1 MGQHPV
7 IGKFKEATKGN
18 QEICP
23 ASDLSQESGVATLN
37 NKSLGSGTSNTP
49 NDTGKRAKGTHECQF
64 CERIFTTKTGLGV
77 HKNRAHPV
85 ETNTENAP
93 PQVKRRWHDEE
104 MDVLARAEA
113 KWQASGGCGTVNAAL
128 LLDPDVVALRRSL
141 EAIKGVRRKET
152 YKALVRQCLADL
164 EGLTV
169 SPLVTSATPADEV
182 HSTAPSLDVEAETG
196 ESSFVGSADLDEVVE
211 LLLQNAGKRMSKS
224 RSLAGR
230 KEKTR
235 RNDKKAKSAKE
246 TNRTRRRRE
255 YAAVQEL
262 YKKCRSRA
270 AREVI
275 DGHHGGVKHC
285 LQELESYWRPVL
297 ETVSTAPGPT
307 KEALKAL
314 AQDEQHRG
322 LNDYSKLWAPV
333 TEDEVKTSRVDV
345 HSAPGPDGIRPGDW
359 AEVPTGIK
367 AEIFTQWMHTGVI
380 PERLRQCRTI
390 FVPKSDNPSGPGE
403 YRPISIA
410 SVPLRHLHS
419 ILAKRL
425 LACCPPDIRQRGFIC
440 ADGTMENSVVLDAVL
455 GDCRRKLRECHTAVL
470 DFSKAFDTVSHAA
483 LIDLLRERELPRQ
496 FCDYIARLYATS
508 NTTLDVGKEKSSPV
522 VVGRGVRQGDPL
534 SPLLF
539 NMALDLVLANLP
551 KGVGYRLETEPVSA
565 LAYADDLVLMAGS
578 KVGLQSCI
586 DAVDKYGQM
595 MGLKLNHTKCSV
607 LSMVPDGKRKKVHY
621 LSDRTFK
628 IGKRWLKQ
636 VSCVERWRYLGVDFV
651 SSGSVTIEHNIKS
664 ALNNITKAPLKP
676 QQRLELVRDHLIP
689 RFLHGLVLGSISE
702 DRLRVI
708 DVQIRATVRRWLRLP
723 ADVPTAY
730 FHAASK
736 DGGLA
741 IPSLRAKVPDLILR
755 RFGALRTSEWAAARA
770 AAKSGRIQR
779 KLQWAEKHFAKLSRP
794 DSKTGARSERL
805 YWCEKLHDSV
815 DGFELRESSK
825 CSASTKWI
833 RDPDVQYTGRDYIQF
848 VHTHINALPSRI
860 RNSRGRRTI
869 DSELNCRAGCAVRET
884 TTHTIQQC
892 GRTHGGRILRHNKIA
907 SILAAAMVEE
917 GWKVEEEPKVM
928 TSVGL
933 RKPDIIAARSGEG
946 AIVDVQVVSGHRP
959 LDDAHREKRAKYG
972 AHDELVEKVAAKL
985 DLPKTRVRT
994 TSCTISWRGVWS
1006 FGSYKELKKLL
1017 GLNESVL
1024 QSLSVLALRGSH
1036 MNWSRFNAMTLRT
1049 DHNQS

>member
-1 MGQHPV
+1 M
-7 IGKFKEATKGN
+7 KEIQK
-18 QEICP
+18 ICP

-37 NKSLGSGTSNTP
+37 NQSLGSGTSGTP
-49 NDTGKRAKGTHECQF
+49 NVIGNQAKGTHGCQF
-64 CERIFTTKTGLGV
+64 CERVFTTKTGLGV

-85 ETNTENAP
+85 ESNIENAP

-104 MDVLARAEA
+104 MDVLARTEA
-113 KWQASGGCGTVNAAL
+113 RWLASGGSGTINAAL
-128 LLDPDVVALRRSL
+128 LLDPNVVALGRSL
-141 EAIKGVRRKET
+141 EAIKGVRRKES

-164 EGLTV
+164 EGLTE
-169 SPLVTSATPADEV
+169 SPLVSSVAPTDEV
-182 HSTAPSLDVEAETG
+182 LSTEPSLAVVVETG
-196 ESSFVGSADLDEVVE
+196 ENSFVGSNDNDEVVE
-211 LLLQNAGKRMSKS
+211 LLLRNAGKRMSES
-224 RSLAGR
+224 RSLARR
-230 KEKTR
+230 KER
-235 RNDKKAKSAKE
+235 RRKGKKAKSAKE

-270 AREVI
+270 AREII

-297 ETVSTAPGPT
+297 EAVSTAPGPT
-307 KEALKAL
+307 KEALNVL
-314 AQDEQHRG
+314 AHEELYRG
-322 LNDYSKLWAPV
+322 TDYSQLWAPV
-333 TEDEVKTSRVDV
+333 TEIEVKASCVDL
-345 HSAPGPDGIRPGDW
+345 HSAPGPDGIRPQDW

-367 AEIFTQWMHTGVI
+367 AEIFTQWMVTGVI

-390 FVPKSDNPSGPGE
+390 FVPKSDSPSGPGE

-455 GDCRRKLRECHTAVL
+455 GDCRRKLRECHMAVL

-483 LIDLLRERELPRQ
+483 LIDLLRERGLPGQ
-496 FCDYIARLYATS
+496 FCDYVARLYSTS
-508 NTTLDVGKEKSSPV
+508 STTLDVGTEKSSPV

-551 KGVGYRLETEPVSA
+551 KGVGYRLETELVSA

-586 DAVDKYGQM
+586 DAVDKFGQM

-651 SSGSVTIEHNIKS
+651 SSGSVTVEHNIKE

-676 QQRLELVRDHLIP
+676 QQRLELVRVHLIP

-708 DVQIRATVRRWLRLP
+708 DVQIRAAVRKWLRLP

-741 IPSLRAKVPDLILR
+741 IPSLRARVPDLILR
-755 RFGALRTSEWAAARA
+755 RFGALGTSEWPAARA
-770 AAKSGRIQR
+770 AARSGRIQR
-779 KLQWAEKHFAKLSRP
+779 KLRWAEKHFAKFSRL
-794 DSKTGARSERL
+794 DSKTGVRLERL
-805 YWCEKLHDSV
+805 YWCERLHDSV

-869 DSELNCRAGCAVRET
+869 ESELNCRAGCAVRET

-907 SILAAAMVEE
+907 EILAAAMVEE
-917 GWKVEEEPKVM
+917 GWKVEEEPKVQ

-933 RKPDIIAARSGEG
+933 RKPDIIAVRSGEG
-946 AIVDVQVVSGHRP
+946 VVVDVQVVSGQRP

-972 AHDELVEKVAAKL
+972 AHDELIAKVAARL

-1006 FGSYKELKKLL
+1006 FGSYRELKRLL
-1017 GLNESVL
+1017 GLKESVF

-1036 MNWSRFNAMTLRT
+1036 MNWSRFNAMTLRSI
-1049 DHNQS
+1049 HNSHEAGVGTQRFL